1 MPVGGRD
8 ATAPE
13 TTWDEVWSY
22 SSLIIHSI
30 CSIFHSMCSIVIL
43 YNEELHQIYNIP
55 LGIRVILYLLM
66 HLVAWN
72 RISGHVE
79 TAVCVVM
86 GIWHQPINQLL
97 AFSAPKSHLYYN
109 IIYYNVELRWFYGLC
124 WHFAFI
130 RFNKQHFV
138 SSGLLRVP
146 NTCRLCY
153 CCSAF
158 PAFLFYYMFRFRD
171 NLSVGVFTRFC
182 IWEQHR
188 VLAKRR
194 STVGVT
200 EKTITLVTVTS

>member
-1 MPVGGRD
+1 MRWGLIVFQPY
-8 ATAPE
+8 
-13 TTWDEVWSY
+13 Y
-22 SSLIIHSI
+22 SFHMFNLSFHVFDCHSI
-30 CSIFHSMCSIVIL
+30 QWRVASNIQYSHWNPSYTIF
-43 YNEELHQIYNIP
+43 
-55 LGIRVILYLLM
+55 M

-72 RISGHVE
+72 RISEHVE

-97 AFSAPKSHLYYN
+97 AFSAPNSHLYY
-109 IIYYNVELRWFYGLC
+109 VDVALRWFYGLC
-124 WHFAFI
+124 WRFAFI

-146 NTCRLCY
+146 NICRLCY

-158 PAFLFYYMFRFRD
+158 PDIIKFFFIYMFRFRD
-171 NLSVGVFTRFC
+171 ILSVCVFTRFC